1 MFQGLQEDQL
11 AGALEAMLFVT
22 DEPVGTIALAEML
35 ECEVGAV
42 EAALVRLRD
51 DLEARGSGT
60 SCAKVAG
67 GWRLFT
73 HPALPRAHREVTCC
87 RDYAQAFRGG
97 HGDAGHRGLYPA
109 GDPCRGGL
117 GTRREL
123 R

>member
-51 DLEARGSGT
+51 DLEARGSGIQ
-60 SCAKVAG
+60 
-67 GWRLFT
+67 L
-73 HPALPRAHREVTCC
+73 REVAAAGVCSRIRPTTSSSRSTCC
-87 RDYAQAFRGG
+87 
-97 HGDAGHRGLYPA
+97 P
-109 GDPCRGGL
+109 
-117 GTRREL
+117 GTRASFPRRPWRRWPSWPIL
-123 R
+123 SR

>member
-51 DLEARGSGT
+51 DLEAQV
-60 SCAKVAG
+60 VAG
-67 GWRLFT
+67 TPSHLLDRTYVAYFDGR
-73 HPALPRAHREVTCC
+73 
-87 RDYAQAFRGG
+87 
-97 HGDAGHRGLYPA
+97 
-109 GDPCRGGL
+109 
-117 GTRREL
+117 
-123 R
+123 

>member
-51 DLEARGSGT
+51 DLEAQVAAGT
-60 SCAKVAG
+60 PSHLLDRTFVAYFDG
-67 GWRLFT
+67 R
-73 HPALPRAHREVTCC
+73 
-87 RDYAQAFRGG
+87 
-97 HGDAGHRGLYPA
+97 
-109 GDPCRGGL
+109 
-117 GTRREL
+117 
-123 R
+123 